1 MNAAKVTLTAT
12 VLAAAFG
19 LALGLSAAPAQ
30 AGVDCEDPKFFEHK
44 QCGDTGGD
52 GAGGGL
58 SGKASTIVW
67 TITAGTS
74 LVDDDF
80 DGTLDGFDSSY
91 FHGDGGVRTR
101 VGGQTQPHGPGIG
114 INLRG
119 TGQEPRTIRVN
130 VNCGNPNLGGI
141 IIGGVGGCNILAGL
155 GVFGV
160 QRAHMTLN
168 ARPYDVNCPD
178 PEGGECLDVFTMG
191 DGTAGTVGFAQM
203 GFQIFAD
210 EGIRL
215 DIASDIG
222 GGDAPDPGRCLSI
235 MTQAERTAF
244 LNASCSTAADCNVTV
259 TAMGVDSDGRNNSWD
274 IVAAND
280 TGLICRLFGEVLLI
294 GVATGVSFTI
304 EADPE

>member
-12 VLAAAFG
+12 VLAAALG
-19 LALGLSAAPAQ
+19 LALGLRAAPAQ
-30 AGVDCEDPKFFEHK
+30 AGVDCDDPKFFEHK
-44 QCGDTGGD
+44 QCGDIGGD

-58 SGKASTIVW
+58 SGKGSRIVW
-67 TITAGTS
+67 TIIAGTD
-74 LVDDDF
+74 LVP
-80 DGTLDGFDSSY
+80 DGVGSVY

-119 TGQEPRTIRVN
+119 TGQEPRTIQVN
-130 VNCGNPNLGGI
+130 DNCTNPDVDPGAGEI
-141 IIGGVGGCNILAGL
+141 VIGGAAGCESLIGL

-168 ARPYDVNCPD
+168 ARPYDVNCP
-178 PEGGECLDVFTMG
+178 EGGECLDVFTIEPG
-191 DGTAGTVGFAQM
+191 GSAQM
-203 GFQIFAD
+203 GFQIFSD

-235 MTQAERTAF
+235 MTDEERDAF
-244 LNASCSTAADCNVTV
+244 LAASCSTAADCNVTV
-259 TAMGVDSDGRNNSWD
+259 TAVGVDSDNRNNSWD

-280 TGLICRLFGEVLLI
+280 TGLICSRGPLGSFVI
-294 GVATGVSFTI
+294 GVATGVTFII
-304 EADPE
+304 EADVD